1 MIKFNQHPTK
11 HSFVR
16 SDYENM
22 MVGATAGSIRK
33 ILFGGC
39 MHRMRRDSWGALEDE
54 EEEEVGKE

>member
-1 MIKFNQHPTK
+1 M
-11 HSFVR
+11 R

-54 EEEEVGKE
+54 EEEVGKE